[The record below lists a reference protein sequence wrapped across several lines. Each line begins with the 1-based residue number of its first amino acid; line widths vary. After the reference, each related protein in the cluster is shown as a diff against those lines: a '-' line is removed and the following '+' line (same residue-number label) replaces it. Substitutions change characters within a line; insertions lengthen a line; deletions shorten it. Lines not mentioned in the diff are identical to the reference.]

1 MPTAPPWACPF
12 LVLAASVAKDRQF
25 PFDGR
30 IANPRIK
37 ENKTVNFLRDR
48 VRLWREGD
56 YPQITAHAGRPNSW
70 VAWRPRDNSRGS
82 QLPINSERAPDSK
95 K

>member
-30 IANPRIK
+30 IADRFK
-37 ENKTVNFLRDR
+37 ENETVNFLRDR

-56 YPQITAHAGRPNSW
+56 YPQIPAHAVRPNSW
-70 VAWRPRDNSRGS
+70 VAWRPRDNGRGS
-82 QLPINSERAPDSK
+82 QLPTDSEHVPDSK

>member
-30 IANPRIK
+30 IADRFK
-37 ENKTVNFLRDR
+37 ENETVNFLRDG
-48 VRLWREGD
+48 VRLRREGD

-70 VAWRPRDNSRGS
+70 VACRPRDNGRGS